1 MQQNRSRDQLEGFW
15 NDRARAT
22 GCLVKV
28 VTEWA
33 DAREEQEFPP
43 IITIVSFYFNFGF
56 GHAEADI
63 LIRNPTE
70 SIEYVFVYI
79 VF

>member
-1 MQQNRSRDQLEGFW
+1 M
-15 NDRARAT
+15 
-22 GCLVKV
+22 